1 LAKFVDLYQ
10 TVSEFLINRLQVTCQ
25 TEGNRDILFFIVTNQ
40 YLTTNKN
47 TEKSNTLAHQSRII
61 RA

>member
-25 TEGNRDILFFIVTNQ
+25 TEDNSDILFFIVKKQ
-40 YLTTNKN
+40 
-47 TEKSNTLAHQSRII
+47 
-61 RA
+61 

>member
-25 TEGNRDILFFIVTNQ
+25 TEDNRDNLFFIVKNQ
-40 YLTTNKN
+40 YLTTKQN

-61 RA
+61 HV

>member
-10 TVSEFLINRLQVTCQ
+10 TVSEFLINILQVTCQ
-25 TEGNRDILFFIVTNQ
+25 TEGNRDILFFIVKNQ
-40 YLTTNKN
+40 HLTTKQN
-47 TEKSNTLAHQSRII
+47 TEKWKTLAHQSRII

>member
-25 TEGNRDILFFIVTNQ
+25 TEDNSDKLFFIVKKQ
-40 YLTTNKN
+40 QLM
-47 TEKSNTLAHQSRII
+47 
-61 RA
+61 